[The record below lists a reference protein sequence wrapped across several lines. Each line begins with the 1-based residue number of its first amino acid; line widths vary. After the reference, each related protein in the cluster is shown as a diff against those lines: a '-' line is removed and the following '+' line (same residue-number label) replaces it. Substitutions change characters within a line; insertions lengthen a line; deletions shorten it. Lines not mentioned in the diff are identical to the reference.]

1 MSTATLAVPY
11 SQIPARP
18 VHWLHDGFVPF
29 RHVTVVIGQGGTSK
43 GICTLDYAA
52 RMTRGDPMPGE
63 IQQGEAEGACDGPMD
78 VVVVLPEDDANESVA
93 GRLAGA
99 GAVPGRVHNLT
110 VLPGGRMFTVPG
122 DIPLLGQA
130 IDQIEAMDPP
140 ADGKPRTVG
149 MVILDPLL
157 ALAENDLRTRGQARP
172 VMEALEHLAQARH
185 LVIFLTHH
193 ANADGRAAS
202 SRAIT
207 ETARNV
213 ITLARM
219 PKAGQDDPV
228 RVLTVTKTNI
238 GMTGQSLRYVLTG
251 TLAEPHVVWE
261 CEQPAASDN
270 RGYDMDAQAAH
281 DTESAGRHAARP
293 LNGIPPGERYRAS
306 RMHSTAGQYGKA
318 EILGDYGSRLLAR
331 QACEQAAGQLL
342 AWRTVP
348 VAGMEGAEVRTAGA
362 EVIYGTLDRYAKA
375 AAGHDKKAA

>member
-1 MSTATLAVPY
+1 M
-11 SQIPARP
+11 
-18 VHWLHDGFVPF
+18 HWLHDGFVPF

-63 IQQGEAEGACDGPMD
+63 AESACDGPMD

-99 GAVPGRVHNLT
+99 GAIIDRVHNLT
-110 VLPGGRMFTVPG
+110 VLPGGHMFTVPG

-140 ADGKPRTVG
+140 ADGRPRKVA

-172 VMEALEHLAQARH
+172 VMEELEHLAQARH

-193 ANADGRAAS
+193 ANADGKAAS
-202 SRAIT
+202 SRAIV

-219 PKAGQDDPV
+219 PKAA
-228 RVLTVTKTNI
+228 R
-238 GMTGQSLRYVLTG
+238 MTRF
-251 TLAEPHVVWE
+251 
-261 CEQPAASDN
+261 
-270 RGYDMDAQAAH
+270 
-281 DTESAGRHAARP
+281 
-293 LNGIPPGERYRAS
+293 
-306 RMHSTAGQYGKA
+306 
-318 EILGDYGSRLLAR
+318 
-331 QACEQAAGQLL
+331 AC
-342 AWRTVP
+342 
-348 VAGMEGAEVRTAGA
+348 
-362 EVIYGTLDRYAKA
+362 
-375 AAGHDKKAA
+375 

>member
-1 MSTATLAVPY
+1 MTTATLAVPY

-63 IQQGEAEGACDGPMD
+63 AESACGGPMD

-93 GRLAGA
+93 GRLSGT
-99 GAVPGRVHNLT
+99 GAVPDRVHNLT

-140 ADGKPRTVG
+140 ADGRPRTVA

-172 VMEALEHLAQARH
+172 VMEELEHLAQARH

-193 ANADGRAAS
+193 ANADGKAAS

-219 PKAGQDDPV
+219 PKAAEDDPV

-238 GMTGQSLRYVLTG
+238 GRTGQSLRYALTG
-251 TLAEPHVVWE
+251 SLEEPHVAWE
-261 CEQPAASDN
+261 CEQPVADAG
-270 RGYDMDAQAAH
+270 RGYDTA
-281 DTESAGRHAARP
+281 EPEHAAP
-293 LNGIPPGERYRAS
+293 EYRAS
-306 RMHSTAGQYGKA
+306 RMLLTRGKHGRP
-318 EILGDYGSRLLAR
+318 EVIGDYGSRDKAR
-331 QACEQAAGQLL
+331 QACELAARQVLG
-342 AWRTVP
+342 WHEVP
-348 VAGMEGAEVRTAGA
+348 VPGMEGAEVPAPAGGQGS
-362 EVIYGTLDRYAKA
+362 EVIYGVLERA
-375 AAGHDKKAA
+375 

>member
-1 MSTATLAVPY
+1 
-11 SQIPARP
+11 
-18 VHWLHDGFVPF
+18 
-29 RHVTVVIGQGGTSK
+29 
-43 GICTLDYAA
+43 
-52 RMTRGDPMPGE
+52 MPGE
-63 IQQGEAEGACDGPMD
+63 AESACDGPVD

-110 VLPGGRMFTVPG
+110 VLPGGHMFTVPG

-140 ADGKPRTVG
+140 ADGRPRKVA

-172 VMEALEHLAQARH
+172 VMEELEHLAQARH

-193 ANADGRAAS
+193 ANADGKAAS
-202 SRAIT
+202 SRAIV

-219 PKAGQDDPV
+219 PKAAEDDPV

-238 GMTGQSLRYVLTG
+238 GMTGQSLRYALTG
-251 TLAEPHVVWE
+251 TLAEPHVLWE
-261 CEQPAASDN
+261 CEQPPQLIAAAMTRLRRLTLIRYLRRS
-270 RGYDMDAQAAH
+270 RLGPKVSM
-281 DTESAGRHAARP
+281 
-293 LNGIPPGERYRAS
+293 PPSITAYRLSERYRAS
-306 RMHSTAGQYGKA
+306 RMQSSAGQRGKA
-318 EILGDYGSRLLAR
+318 EVLADCDSRLAAR

-342 AWRTVP
+342 GWRTCRWRAWRAPRCGWRGLRSST
-348 VAGMEGAEVRTAGA
+348 ARLTGMRRLQLSTIEGC
-362 EVIYGTLDRYAKA
+362 VISPPTR
-375 AAGHDKKAA
+375 

>member
-1 MSTATLAVPY
+1 MSTTALAVPY
-11 SQIPARP
+11 SQIPAKP

-63 IQQGEAEGACDGPMD
+63 AESACGGPMD

-110 VLPGGRMFTVPG
+110 VLPGGHMFTVPG
-122 DIPLLGQA
+122 DIPLIGQA

-140 ADGKPRTVG
+140 ADGRPRTVA

-172 VMEALEHLAQARH
+172 VMEELEHMAQARH

-219 PKAGQDDPV
+219 PKAAEDDPV

-238 GMTGQSLRYVLTG
+238 GRTGQSLRYVLTG
-251 TLAEPHVVWE
+251 TLEEPHVVWE

-281 DTESAGRHAARP
+281 DLACRRARALPGQPHAVHPQDSTGRPRSSATTIHGW
-293 LNGIPPGERYRAS
+293 
-306 RMHSTAGQYGKA
+306 Q
-318 EILGDYGSRLLAR
+318 AR

-342 AWRTVP
+342 GWHGVP
-348 VAGMEGAEVRTAGA
+348 VAGMEGAEVRTAG
-362 EVIYGTLDRYAKA
+362 G
-375 AAGHDKKAA
+375 